1 MLNDKQHTKTML
13 NDKQT
18 TSESPSCG
26 AACSVFLVIC
36 ATDYEGDKVEGV
48 FLDREKAKAL
58 RDKLNARKRSFQ
70 EYRAEE
76 WVDGGRDGDEFR
88 LK

>member
-1 MLNDKQHTKTML
+1 MQNENTPTEGQNFTKL
-13 NDKQT
+13 EA
-18 TSESPSCG
+18 ESALRG

-36 ATDYEGDKVEGV
+36 ATDYEGDNVEAV

-58 RDKLNARKRSFQ
+58 RDKLNTRKMSFQ

-76 WVDGGRDGDEFR
+76 WSDGERSGDEI
-88 LK
+88 